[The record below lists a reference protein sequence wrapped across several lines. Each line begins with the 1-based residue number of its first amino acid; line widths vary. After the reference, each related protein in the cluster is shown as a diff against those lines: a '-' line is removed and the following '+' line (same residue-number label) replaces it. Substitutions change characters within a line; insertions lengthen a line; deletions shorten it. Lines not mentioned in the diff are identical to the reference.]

1 MKGTWKALA
10 FLAAVAG
17 AVFAL
22 STSALAVGAGS
33 SHPQAQWRATLGRAT
48 WSGKLTAL
56 YPGATNNTEL
66 IPFAVTNA
74 SHAGQRLNRVVA
86 SVPVTGGGDA
96 RTAAG
101 ADIRGCRA
109 AWFSASIG
117 GGASTLPVELSRGAV
132 YVGHVDLVMRDSG
145 TNQDACRGA
154 SPAITVTAR

>member
-17 AVFAL
+17 AALAL

-33 SHPQAQWRATLGRAT
+33 SHPQAQWRATLGHAT

-66 IPFAVTNA
+66 IPFVVTNA
-74 SHAGQRLNRVVA
+74 SRARQRLNRTVA
-86 SVPVTGGGDA
+86 SVPETGGGDA
-96 RTAAG
+96 QTAAG

-109 AWFSASIG
+109 TWFAVVVDHADRPLPLELAP
-117 GGASTLPVELSRGAV
+117 GASYRGKVELT
-132 YVGHVDLVMRDSG
+132 MRDSR
-145 TNQDACRGA
+145 TDQDACKGA
-154 SPAITVTAR
+154 SPAIAVTAN

>member
-1 MKGTWKALA
+1 MTRLWRALA
-10 FLAAVAG
+10 FLAAAG
-17 AVFAL
+17 AALVL
-22 STSALAVGAGS
+22 STSAFAIGAGS
-33 SHPQAQWRATLGRAT
+33 SRTQIQWKASIGPAT

-56 YPGATNNTEL
+56 YPGASHDTERVR
-66 IPFAVTNA
+66 ITVTNTGRSA
-74 SHAGQRLNRVVA
+74 QRLSSVSA
-86 SVPVTGGGDA
+86 SIPTRANGDA
-96 RTAAG
+96 QTAAG

-132 YVGHVDLVMRDSG
+132 YAGHVDLVMRDSG